1 MSNTDINVPVVWV
14 IGGPGSGKGT
24 QCDKIVDKYGF
35 THLSSGDLL
44 RKEVASGSPRGQEL
58 NAIMERG
65 ALVPLDIVLELI
77 KEAMINSLSV
87 AKGFLIDGYPREKEQ
102 GIRFEEVVAPVHT
115 ILFFEA
121 KQDTLVSRL
130 LHRAKTSGRADDN
143 EETIKKRL
151 QTFITHTDQILEHY
165 VDKMKKIDAERDI
178 DVIFAEIQTYLDPLV
193 QDH

>member
-1 MSNTDINVPVVWV
+1 MFIARNVKIKRIRFFNDSLLHILIYFIKFGFITRHSDIPILVSWA
-14 IGGPGSGKGT
+14 SL
-24 QCDKIVDKYGF
+24 Q
-35 THLSSGDLL
+35 
-44 RKEVASGSPRGQEL
+44 VASGSPRGQEL

-165 VDKMKKIDAERDI
+165 VDKMKK
-178 DVIFAEIQTYLDPLV
+178 VCQTVL
-193 QDH
+193 